1 MESLQQTAKL
11 APTQRDVARSRRW
24 PADPSTSST
33 YGGHVED
40 IPTQHCVLWRDEE
53 SMLKDVPR
61 NMLATFLWWK
71 LCPPVAERAVLRGTV
86 FVTGSAEGEW
96 CEPVLDEVVEL
107 FERIEQICR
116 ETAGAFE
123 RGVGCRRRPRLPADG
138 RGGRAAQA
146 GG

>member
-33 YGGHVED
+33 YGGYVED

-116 ETAGAFE
+116 ETAGA
-123 RGVGCRRRPRLPADG
+123 L
-138 RGGRAAQA
+138 
-146 GG
+146 